1 MTSLEFSIRAGRRED
16 APVLAELVNDA
27 GEGLPR
33 YLWGKMADVG
43 QDPWSIGQE
52 RAARESG
59 SFSYLNATMITRDD
73 LPVGALI
80 GYEIP
85 DHPEPISAD
94 MPAMFVPLQQLE
106 NMAAGTWYINVVAVV
121 PRCRGIGLGSRL
133 LDVAREKAVQLGKR
147 GLSLIV
153 SDANLGARRLYE
165 RLGYHE
171 AGSRPMVK
179 EDWAGE
185 GRAWHLLVKTL

>member
-27 GEGLPR
+27 GEGLPH
-33 YLWGKMADVG
+33 YLWGKMADDG
-43 QDPWSIGQE
+43 QDPWSSGQE

-59 SFSYLNATMITRDD
+59 SFSYRNASMITRDD